1 MKGVSKYREIIIA
14 PILTEKTT
22 PLSEEHVKEK
32 VYVFK
37 VRKDANKIEIKKAVE
52 ERFGVKVKKVNTA
65 IMPSK
70 RKVRYTK
77 KGVIRGKKP
86 GYKKA
91 YVKLYEGEVIDLF
104 NL

>member
-1 MKGVSKYREIIIA
+1 MKGIEKYREILIS

-22 PLSEEHVKEK
+22 PLSEDGVKEK

-52 ERFGVKVKKVNTA
+52 NRFGVRVKKVNTA
-65 IMPSK
+65 ILP
-70 RKVRYTK
+70 RKIKMRYTK
-77 KGVIRGKKP
+77 RGTIKGVRP

-91 YVKLYEGEVIDLF
+91 YVKLYEGESIDLF